1 MVVVSLANG
10 EVVEGDLKPSSDT
23 PTHLV
28 LYRAF
33 QEIGGIAHTHS
44 LYATAW
50 AQAKREIPA
59 LGTTHADYFHGPVP
73 CTRLL
78 TAKEIKSD
86 YEANTGRVIVERF
99 KKRNPLHFPGALVA
113 CHAPF
118 AWGATV
124 EDAVEN
130 AVVLEHLARLAS
142 ETLRIKSS
150 IKPMPSGLL
159 DKHFLRKHG
168 PARVLRPENG
178 VTMERISKVRVVPVV
193 VIDRA
198 EDAVPL
204 AEALLAGGL
213 NVMEI
218 TFRTPA
224 AEQSIRKVRQ
234 AFPKMLVGAGT
245 ILDTDQLQQAIDAG
259 AQFAVAPG
267 LNEAVIKK
275 SHLLNLP
282 FVPGVMT
289 PSDVEH
295 GLALGCKLQKFF
307 PAEVAGGIKMLK
319 ALAGPYA
326 HTGIKFI
333 PLGGVN
339 ASNAHEYL
347 ALPIVAAIGGSW
359 MVERKLIAEKNWS
372 TIRTLTAEAVQ
383 LAASV
388 II

>member
-1 MVVVSLANG
+1 
-10 EVVEGDLKPSSDT
+10 
-23 PTHLV
+23 
-28 LYRAF
+28 
-33 QEIGGIAHTHS
+33 
-44 LYATAW
+44 
-50 AQAKREIPA
+50 
-59 LGTTHADYFHGPVP
+59 
-73 CTRLL
+73 
-78 TAKEIKSD
+78 
-86 YEANTGRVIVERF
+86 
-99 KKRNPLHFPGALVA
+99 
-113 CHAPF
+113 
-118 AWGATV
+118 
-124 EDAVEN
+124 
-130 AVVLEHLARLAS
+130 
-142 ETLRIKSS
+142 
-150 IKPMPSGLL
+150 
-159 DKHFLRKHG
+159 
-168 PARVLRPENG
+168 
-178 VTMERISKVRVVPVV
+178 MERISKVRVVPVV

-224 AEQSIRKVRQ
+224 AEPSIRNVRE

-245 ILDTDQLQQAIDAG
+245 ILDVGQLLYAVDAG
-259 AQFAVAPG
+259 AQFGVAPG
-267 LNEAVIKK
+267 LNETVVTK
-275 SHLLNLP
+275 SYALNLP

-289 PSDVEH
+289 PSDVER

-307 PAEVAGGIKMLK
+307 PAEAAGGVKMLK

-339 ASNAHEYL
+339 AANAREYL

-372 TIRTLTAEAVQ
+372 TIRALTAEVVQ

-388 II
+388 GV